1 MYVCMQCNVIVWILT
16 VNMSELLTVS
26 SGLEIVD

>member
-1 MYVCMQCNVIVWILT
+1 MYVCMQYNVIVWILT
-16 VNMSELLTVS
+16 VNMSELWTVS